1 MGQMLRKGVVGDS
14 DSLLRLADPRVEV
27 ARSNLPLP
35 ADAEGGGEGGEGP
48 CGLLYREME
57 FHSHSF
63 YPSGYTHTEVCI
75 LENNWRR
82 QIRGLQRYRIL
93 LGLYDLLPI
102 DVIREIASYVVVWEV
117 VVDAQRE
124 SRFARGDE
132 DLFRMRVLH
141 SQKAS

>member
-1 MGQMLRKGVVGDS
+1 
-14 DSLLRLADPRVEV
+14 
-27 ARSNLPLP
+27 
-35 ADAEGGGEGGEGP
+35 
-48 CGLLYREME
+48 ME

-63 YPSGYTHTEVCI
+63 YPSAYTHTEVCI

-93 LGLYDLLPI
+93 LGLYELLPI
-102 DVIREIASYVVVWEV
+102 DVIREIARFVVVWEV

-132 DLFRMRVLH
+132 ELFRMRVLQAT
-141 SQKAS
+141 SQKTC